1 MIQKKRAIVFGL
13 FLGVLLILPGVA
25 AQAQNPTLLKRT
37 ISVTARRWSRYWK
50 NPKAANGQITDNGW
64 AAQNQLGLPILLLPV
79 KVLGDQDGMWDAA
92 AWKTE
97 AFYGNPL
104 TGFNIP

>member
-1 MIQKKRAIVFGL
+1 MLATVEPILTPLPEVVVFYAEIK
-13 FLGVLLILPGVA
+13 VLRNGKLVRT
-25 AQAQNPTLLKRT
+25 AQFT
-37 ISVTARRWSRYWK
+37 V
-50 NPKAANGQITDNGW
+50 AANGQITDNGW
-64 AAQNQLGLPILLLPV
+64 ATQNQLGLPILLLPV

-92 AWKTE
+92 AWKTD